1 MINILN
7 LIESHSRHITLKN
20 IFYLFINQED
30 RRWTRRRL
38 KKLEQEAKKLKTN
51 KGYDCEQNFL
61 FKCIYHGSVFNV
73 LLLCKLMNKKINKL
87 IKKN

>member
-61 FKCIYHGSVFNV
+61 F
-73 LLLCKLMNKKINKL
+73 
-87 IKKN
+87 